1 MISTNQHLTSSTTN
15 SFIGMNE
22 AITLKKLITNQSI
35 KIENLDVYIEDQ
47 HILKDI
53 NLTIPEKSITCIIG
67 PSGCGKSTFLK
78 TLNRMHDE
86 SPEVK
91 ISGKVFVDDENIYGP
106 HVNVID
112 TRKKMG
118 LLAQRP
124 CPLPMS
130 IFENVA
136 YGPRIHGIKRR
147 KAVNQTVI
155 QYLQYVGLWD
165 EVRDRIRT
173 SATRL
178 SIGQQQRLCLARGLA
193 IEPEYILGDE
203 ATSALDPLSTKKIE
217 ELFVKLK
224 EKYTIILVTHTLRQA
239 KRIADHIIFMYMGK
253 IIEAGPTEEFFNNP
267 KKHLTKKKKIKKQ
280 KLRNLLSGHSIEDQI
295 MKLQSLFPDKII
307 FTTSLGIE
315 DQIITHKI
323 FKNNLKIK
331 IATLDTGRLFP
342 QTYEVL
348 SNTIIRYNKTI
359 DVCFPEYEA
368 VEKMMTEKGPF
379 SFYKSVE
386 NRKECCKLR
395 KVVLLN
401 RALAGMKCWISGI
414 RADQSDDRN
423 QMDWLEYDEVKK
435 LFKFY
440 PLFNWSFNEVK
451 NFIKENNVPYNS
463 LHDKGYVSIGCEPC
477 TRAVKPGEN
486 FRSGRWWWEN
496 DGPKECGLHIK

>member
-1 MISTNQHLTSSTTN
+1 MITANQILIKSNHN
-15 SFIGMNE
+15 SFIEMNNE
-22 AITLKKLITNQSI
+22 ITFKKLVTNQSI
-35 KIENLDVYIEDQ
+35 RIENLDVYIEDQ

-53 NLTIPEKSITCIIG
+53 NLTIPERSITCIIG

-91 ISGKVFVDDENIYGP
+91 ISGKVFVDDENIYGQN
-106 HVNVID
+106 VNVID

-130 IFENVA
+130 IYENVA
-136 YGPRIHGIKRR
+136 YGPRIHGIRKR

-239 KRIADHIIFMYMGK
+239 KRIADHIVFMYLGK
-253 IIEAGPTEEFFNNP
+253 IIETGPTEEFFNHP
-267 KKHLTKKKKIKKQ
+267 KKQLTKDY
-280 KLRNLLSGHSIEDQI
+280 LSGS
-295 MKLQSLFPDKII
+295 
-307 FTTSLGIE
+307 
-315 DQIITHKI
+315 
-323 FKNNLKIK
+323 
-331 IATLDTGRLFP
+331 
-342 QTYEVL
+342 
-348 SNTIIRYNKTI
+348 
-359 DVCFPEYEA
+359 
-368 VEKMMTEKGPF
+368 F
-379 SFYKSVE
+379 S
-386 NRKECCKLR
+386 
-395 KVVLLN
+395 
-401 RALAGMKCWISGI
+401 
-414 RADQSDDRN
+414 
-423 QMDWLEYDEVKK
+423 
-435 LFKFY
+435 
-440 PLFNWSFNEVK
+440 
-451 NFIKENNVPYNS
+451 
-463 LHDKGYVSIGCEPC
+463 
-477 TRAVKPGEN
+477 
-486 FRSGRWWWEN
+486 
-496 DGPKECGLHIK
+496 